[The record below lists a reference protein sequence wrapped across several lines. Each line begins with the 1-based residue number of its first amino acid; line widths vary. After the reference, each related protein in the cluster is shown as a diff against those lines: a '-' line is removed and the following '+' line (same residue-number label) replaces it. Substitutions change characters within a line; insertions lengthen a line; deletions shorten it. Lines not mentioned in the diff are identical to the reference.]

1 MRLHMRFYILFFLAF
16 GPLLINS
23 LEALPA
29 QIIIIRH
36 AEKSTSNHAEKKIS
50 NEELSL
56 KGKERAAALVP
67 YFLETPELITF
78 NAPAAIYASIP
89 PKPATSQR
97 SLETVRPFADLLKIT
112 IRDIF
117 ESNDYK
123 KMVEEIKKDPALSG
137 KTVLICWEHTY
148 IPEMARAFGAY
159 QTPATWSAST
169 FDRTWIITFQP
180 TGKAIFQNLPQRLM
194 FGDSST

>member
-1 MRLHMRFYILFFLAF
+1 MRLYILFFLAL
-16 GPLLINS
+16 GSLIINP
-23 LEALPA
+23 LEAFPA

-36 AEKSTSNHAEKKIS
+36 AEKNTSNHTGSHAEKMGN
-50 NEELSL
+50 NEGLSL

-67 YFLETPELITF
+67 YLLETPELITF

-97 SLETVRPFADLLKIT
+97 SLDTVRPLADLLKIA
-112 IRDIF
+112 IRDTF

-123 KMVEEIKKDPALSG
+123 KMVEEIKKDSALSG
-137 KTVLICWEHTY
+137 KMVLICWEHTY

-159 QTPATWSAST
+159 QTPATWSASS

-180 TGKAIFQNLPQRLM
+180 SGKAIFQNLPQRLM